1 MESDTAQPPRGKI
14 FYGWWVVA
22 ASAVV
27 NACGGGVYF
36 YGFSVFFLPIKAA
49 LDISSAATSLVFSLS
64 RAEGAVEGPIAG
76 YLIDRYGPRR
86 ILSIGVVVVAIG
98 YVMLSQVTTFWWFM
112 IVYLGVISIAFN
124 GSFAG
129 STMAVVNNWFIRRK
143 GLAMAISIA
152 AFSLGG
158 AVIAPILSLGIQHFG
173 WRPTAAAAG
182 IFLAV
187 TILPAARYL
196 HPNPESMGLTP
207 DGDQPESLTDQAT
220 RRTPS
225 QVASVDF
232 TVREA
237 LRTKSYWMLAVGTM
251 VRTGTLGTII
261 VHFVP
266 MMVWKGISEQN
277 AALMLGAMAFLS
289 VPMRIGLGWLGDRW
303 SRSKML
309 AGGMALGGVSLFMF
323 QSANGLWQL
332 WAFLCVFS
340 VVEGLSALN
349 WALVGDYFG
358 RGRFATLRGI
368 LSLVY
373 SWGMIVMPVVAGT
386 LFDRTESYRDVIWIF
401 IGMYVVGTVV
411 FTLIKRPRVPVR
423 AGTVNQEAAIHT

>member
-1 MESDTAQPPRGKI
+1 MQTETAQPPRGKF

-49 LDISSAATSLVFSLS
+49 LNISSAATSLVFSLS

-98 YVMLSQVTTFWWFM
+98 YVLLSQVNSFLWFM
-112 IVYLGVISIAFN
+112 IVYLGIISIAFN

-158 AVIAPILSLGIQHFG
+158 AIIAPILSLGIQHFG
-173 WRPTAAAAG
+173 WRPTVAGAG

-187 TILPAARYL
+187 AILPAARYL
-196 HPNPESMGLTP
+196 HPSPESMGLTP
-207 DGDQPESLTDQAT
+207 DGDPPEQPSDDESN
-220 RRTPS
+220 RTGR
-225 QVASVDF
+225 QVSEVDF

-237 LRTKSYWMLAVGTM
+237 LRTSSYWMLAVGTM
-251 VRTGTLGTII
+251 VRTGTLGTMI

-266 MMVWKGISEQN
+266 MMVWKGVSEQN
-277 AALMLGAMAFLS
+277 AAMMLGAMAFMS
-289 VPMRIGLGWLGDRW
+289 VPMRIGLGWVGDRW

-309 AGGMALGGVSLFMF
+309 AAGMALGGVSLFMF

-332 WAFLCVFS
+332 WAFICVFS

-349 WALVGDYFG
+349 WALVGDFFG
-358 RGRFATLRGI
+358 RGKFATLRGI

-386 LFDRTESYRDVIWIF
+386 LFDRTDSYRSVIWIF
-401 IGMYVVGTVV
+401 IGMYVVGTVI
-411 FTLIKRPRVPVR
+411 FTVIKRPQTPVR
-423 AGTVNQEAAIHT
+423 SRARHSESPTPA

>member
-1 MESDTAQPPRGKI
+1 M
-14 FYGWWVVA
+14 
-22 ASAVV
+22 
-27 NACGGGVYF
+27 
-36 YGFSVFFLPIKAA
+36 
-49 LDISSAATSLVFSLS
+49 
-64 RAEGAVEGPIAG
+64 
-76 YLIDRYGPRR
+76 
-86 ILSIGVVVVAIG
+86 SIGVVVVAIG

-207 DGDQPESLTDQAT
+207 DGDPPESLTDQAT

-423 AGTVNQEAAIHT
+423 AGTVNQEAAIRT